1 MSQKLERDKGLIYQK
16 VELPEDRNGVLP
28 SLMLPAFIR
37 NYDDD
42 DELRFGVNS
51 EMMYARNTPAQVL
64 QMCGCYVCAL
74 HVHAQRVMVIRLG
87 ESDSLIAC
95 TFISGFNVT
104 PKNFSVLSKQQ

>member
-1 MSQKLERDKGLIYQK
+1 MACSSL
-16 VELPEDRNGVLP
+16 
-28 SLMLPAFIR
+28 SLMLPAFAR

-64 QMCGCYVCAL
+64 QMCGCFVCVRVCAF

-87 ESDSLIAC
+87 EFNSLIAC

-104 PKNFSVLSKQQ
+104 PKNFAVLSKQQ